1 MYEMRS
7 SVMPSDKP
15 QSFSCSSLRM
25 SAANRPFSL
34 SDCVKSAFSEFGPG
48 EAGNVDTEDDE
59 EDGSRIMALN
69 CMLPRSMR
77 VSTRRVVECRG
88 ARREETSTVTFA
100 HRLLFRGFC
109 GSEEDVEASRED
121 SGIQC
126 RRVPGVGSGGGENGE
141 TWRKTGPRNSLNIE
155 LSTEGRSAGCYRVQ
169 RERKVSKT
177 RHTER
182 RENHEQPLSERG
194 GDFAVVELADEHEIL
209 LCEVNT
215 DFLPRLPHCC
225 VVWSREL
232 VLKDSTRRSGY
243 GPV

>member
-48 EAGNVDTEDDE
+48 EAGNGDTEDDE

-169 RERKVSKT
+169 RGKCRRRDIPKGERIMSSLF
-177 RHTER
+177 
-182 RENHEQPLSERG
+182 PSE
-194 GDFAVVELADEHEIL
+194 VVI
-209 LCEVNT
+209 
-215 DFLPRLPHCC
+215 
-225 VVWSREL
+225 SRSSSWPMSM
-232 VLKDSTRRSGY
+232 KSFSARSI
-243 GPV
+243 PISSHVCLIAA